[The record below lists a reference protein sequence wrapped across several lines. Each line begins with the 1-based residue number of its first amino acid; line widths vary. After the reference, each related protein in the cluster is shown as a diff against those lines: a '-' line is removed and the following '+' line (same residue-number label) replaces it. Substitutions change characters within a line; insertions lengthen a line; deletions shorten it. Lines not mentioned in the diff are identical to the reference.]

1 MIRKFKVEL
10 LVGLSIVVLL
20 SGCTSDQLANIEVPT
35 DLTKEVKI
43 DTSKLNVDVANIEE
57 IRKKLA
63 SKPVIPEKRETS
75 DLKDPFILK
84 SLKALGLQKEKTESE
99 SKSESKSEKSEGKV
113 EGNQEKS
120 PETSPTEAN
129 KPINIAEESPMMF
142 NFEGSSLYGAERRAI
157 LRHLVNNRTYIV
169 KKGDI
174 VGGYSVVDI
183 TDESMVLVKG
193 SEKLVITKKKQ

>member
-1 MIRKFKVEL
+1 MRKFKIEL

-20 SGCTSDQLANIEVPT
+20 SGCTSDQLANIEAPT

-43 DTSKLNVDVANIEE
+43 DASKLNVDVVNVEE
-57 IRKKLA
+57 IRKKLS
-63 SKPVIPEKRETS
+63 SKPVIPDKRETS

-84 SLKALGLQKEKTESE
+84 SLKALGLQKEKSE
-99 SKSESKSEKSEGKV
+99 SKLEKTEGKT
-113 EGNQEKS
+113 KTS
-120 PETSPTEAN
+120 PETPPVEENKKEDVN

-142 NFEGSSLYGAERRAI
+142 NFEGSSIYGSERKAI

>member
-99 SKSESKSEKSEGKV
+99 SKSEKSEGKV
-113 EGNQEKS
+113 GGSQEKS